1 MASLPTQPQIHWL
14 RRLSAISAVALI
26 ALGVAILSGWSSTP
40 DLPTALQ
47 GGDFHVRLKTGLG
60 LIFFGTALL
69 GYYLGLRSAAW
80 LALVPAAFGGLA
92 AWEFVMRQTSALG
105 REIVQDPQH
114 VASASTVGFPL
125 MLAGGFLAVGSVIA
139 WLARRRRPRYRTPA
153 LALVGTV
160 AMAVGFAT
168 VVGYLL
174 NLPPIYSW
182 GTSSELALISAASLL
197 GLGATSMIFAWR
209 EAAKVRPGAPAWIP
223 LPVIVGSLALTLIF
237 ASGLRTRDLEFGR
250 TNTEFQLNGFAS
262 ATDLELD
269 RQLAAF
275 TRLGRRWGTDA
286 ELAPAV
292 RDADAAAHLADSPG
306 AHSIVWLDSR
316 RNPVRIFPLRGNEG
330 SLGISYDQETVR
342 RETLD
347 VVENTLGAA
356 VSRTL
361 EIPGMGPGFVIFAPL
376 LNENRVVG
384 YVGAEFTYR
393 RFFGAIDMR
402 MKLAGRYH
410 CVVLIDGTRVYPAV
424 DDAAGIPDEAI
435 VKTFTVHDRRVRIEL
450 SPTLALLRSNRR
462 YLPELAL
469 VAGIG
474 ITLLLGLSVHLARA
488 ARSGLRAAEQ
498 SNKRLL
504 AENDERRR
512 VEGMLKV
519 SDERLRLAL
528 DSTLLGI
535 FEWQLATNRVY
546 YSPGIWSIVGLDPTS
561 APMTIEVWESL
572 VHPDDRER
580 YQDAWNLHLRGER
593 SFIDPE
599 YRIRVADGSWRWI
612 YARSR
617 GFTANDQPGVPTRI
631 VGTVQDITSRKAGEH
646 ALRES
651 QSAAR
656 KLSLVASRTD
666 NLVIIAKP
674 DGTIEWV
681 NESFLRVMEY
691 SLAEVVGRG
700 PQFFMMGPESDP
712 RIVRRVKT
720 AMERGEGISTDLI
733 NYSKSGRKYHVHL
746 EVQPVRNE
754 QGVLENFIAI
764 EADITG
770 RVATENAL
778 RRAKAEAD
786 DASRAKSEFLAS
798 MSHEI
803 RTPMNG
809 VIGMTS
815 LLLETPLSPEQADY
829 VATIRSSGEALLTI
843 INDILDFSKIESGK
857 MELEREPVDLQACIE
872 EAFDLF
878 AMAAAAR
885 NVELTYF
892 VQEGVPD
899 WIAGDATRLR
909 QILVNLVN
917 NAVKFTPAGTVAV
930 EVAMVDP
937 PADVAG
943 DPRPAWARFS
953 VHDTGIGIPPE
964 RVDRLFKPFSQ
975 VDSSTTRKYGGTG
988 LGLAI
993 CQRLTSLMG
1002 GTIRVESEINRGS
1015 VFSFTIPIDALPQ
1028 PVDSLQL
1035 SLPRELAYQNVLCV
1049 DDDARTLQRLARLLR
1064 AGEAVPALAESTEA
1078 AEAFLSK
1085 AKPAAV
1091 IIDFG
1096 VLASER
1102 GESFSSQLASMGLP
1116 TVLLMPIGRNSGH
1129 FHTHSSVAT
1138 AAKPLKTQS
1147 LLRALGAIMA
1157 SSRKQ
1162 VAESAPALAAPQSLS
1177 SEIPLSVLVVEDN
1190 PVNQKVALRFLER
1203 LGYRAAMAANGL
1215 EALAALER
1223 HPHDLVFMDLQMPE
1237 MDGFEASRKIREMYP
1252 KSRQPTIVALTANA
1266 SQGDR
1271 EACLSAGM
1279 DDYVT
1284 KPVKLQEIVAVI
1296 RKHFAAR
1303 KGGVALPSA

>member
-1 MASLPTQPQIHWL
+1 MATLPTLPQIQWL

-26 ALGVAILSGWSSTP
+26 ALGVAILSGWSSAP
-40 DLPTALQ
+40 ELPTALP
-47 GGDFHVRLKTGLG
+47 GGDFHVRLKSGLG
-60 LIFFGTALL
+60 LMFFGTALL
-69 GYYLGLRSAAW
+69 GYYLGLRAAAW
-80 LALVPAAFGGLA
+80 GALVPAAFGGLA
-92 AWEFVMRQTSALG
+92 VWEFVVQQSSALG
-105 REIVQDPQH
+105 REIVRNPQ
-114 VASASTVGFPL
+114 SIDSTTRVHFPL
-125 MLAGGFLAVGSVIA
+125 MLSFGFLAGGLVIA
-139 WLARRRRPRYRTPA
+139 WLARRKRPRYRTPA
-153 LALVGTV
+153 LALMGTV
-160 AMAVGFAT
+160 ALAVGFAT
-168 VVGYLL
+168 TVGYLL
-174 NLPPIYSW
+174 NLPPIYGW
-182 GTSSELALISAASLL
+182 GTSPELALISAASLL

-209 EAAKVRPGAPAWIP
+209 EASKVRPGAPAWIP

-237 ASGLRTRDLEFGR
+237 ASGLRTRDIEYGR

-269 RQLAAF
+269 RQAGAF
-275 TRLGRRWGTDA
+275 ARLGRRWGADA

-306 AHSIVWLDSR
+306 AHSIVLLDAA
-316 RNPVRIFPLRGNEG
+316 RNPVRVFPLRGNEG
-330 SLGISYDQETVR
+330 SLGVSYDQEAVR
-342 RETLD
+342 RETLNIA
-347 VVENTLGAA
+347 ENTLTAA
-356 VSRTL
+356 VSGTL
-361 EIPGMGPGFVIFAPL
+361 EIPGLGLGFVIFAPL
-376 LNENRVVG
+376 LRENRVVG

-393 RFFGAIDMR
+393 RFFGAIDMK

-410 CVVLIDGTRVYPAV
+410 CVVLIDGIRVYPAV
-424 DDAAGIPDEAI
+424 DDATGIPDEAI

-469 VAGIG
+469 IAGIG
-474 ITLLLGLSVHLARA
+474 ISLLLGLSVHLARA

-546 YSPGIWSIVGLDPTS
+546 YSPGIWSIVGLDPSS
-561 APMTIEVWESL
+561 APMTNEVWESL
-572 VHPDDRER
+572 VHPDDLEHYRN
-580 YQDAWNLHLRGER
+580 AWNLHLRGER

-631 VGTVQDITSRKAGEH
+631 VGTVQDITSLKASEH

-691 SLAEVVGRG
+691 TLAEVVGRG

-712 RIVRRVKT
+712 RIVRRVRS
-720 AMERGEGISTDLI
+720 AMERGEGISTDLV

-746 EVQPVRNE
+746 EIQPVRNE
-754 QGVLENFIAI
+754 QGILENFIAI

-778 RRAKAEAD
+778 RKAKAEAD

-857 MELEREPVDLQACIE
+857 MELEQQPVDLQACIE

-878 AMAAAAR
+878 AMAAAVR
-885 NVELTYF
+885 NVELTYLIH
-892 VQEGVPD
+892 EGVPD
-899 WIAGDATRLR
+899 WISGDATRLR

-930 EVAMVDP
+930 EVSVVEP
-937 PADVAG
+937 PADAPP
-943 DPRPAWARFS
+943 DPRGTWARFS

-1002 GTIRVESEINRGS
+1002 GTISVESEVNRGS
-1015 VFSFTIPIDALPQ
+1015 IFSFTIPIDAHPQ
-1028 PVDSLQL
+1028 AADPLQL
-1035 SLPRELAYQNVLCV
+1035 TVPRELAYQKVLCV
-1049 DDDARTLQRLARLLR
+1049 DDDVRTLQRLARLLR
-1064 AGEAVPALAESTEA
+1064 TGEAVPDLAESIEA
-1078 AEAFLSK
+1078 AEASIAK

-1091 IIDFG
+1091 IVDFG
-1096 VLASER
+1096 LLSSAR
-1102 GESFSSQLASMGLP
+1102 GESLSSQLASLGLA
-1116 TVLLMPIGRNSGH
+1116 TVLLMPIGKNSGH
-1129 FHTHSSVAT
+1129 FHTHASVAT

-1157 SSRKQ
+1157 SSRKP
-1162 VAESAPALAAPQSLS
+1162 VIDSAPSAAAQSLA

-1203 LGYRAAMAANGL
+1203 LGYRAATAANGL
-1215 EALAALER
+1215 EALAALES
-1223 HPHDLVFMDLQMPE
+1223 HPHELVFMDLQMPE
-1237 MDGFEASRKIREMYP
+1237 MDGFEASKKIREMFP

-1266 SQGDR
+1266 LQGDR
-1271 EACLSAGM
+1271 EACLNAGM
-1279 DDYVT
+1279 NDYVS
-1284 KPVKLQEIVAVI
+1284 KPVKLQEIVGVI

-1303 KGGVALPSA
+1303 NGGVALPSA